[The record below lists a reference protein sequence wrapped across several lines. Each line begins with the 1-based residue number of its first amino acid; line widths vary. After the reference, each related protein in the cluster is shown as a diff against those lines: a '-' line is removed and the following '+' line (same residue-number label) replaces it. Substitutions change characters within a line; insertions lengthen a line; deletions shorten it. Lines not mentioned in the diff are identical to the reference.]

1 MEEILIPAVHCSQCD
16 TQLIEKQVFCTACGY
31 PERGSEAQRSGFHAK
46 RVIAN
51 QTSQNASKRIKSARN
66 SLYVVAGLSLFWGL
80 IYFFRFEDSA
90 TLIATGILA
99 VIYLALGYWSQKR
112 PLIALVLGLLV
123 FLTIVVIDA
132 ILDPSTI
139 YKGIIIKILVIGYLA
154 KGINSAMQLRN
165 I

>member
-1 MEEILIPAVHCSQCD
+1 
-16 TQLIEKQVFCTACGY
+16 
-31 PERGSEAQRSGFHAK
+31 
-46 RVIAN
+46 
-51 QTSQNASKRIKSARN
+51 
-66 SLYVVAGLSLFWGL
+66 L

-99 VIYLALGYWSQKR
+99 VIYVVLGYWSQKR

-139 YKGIIIKILVIGYLA
+139 YKGIIIKVLVIGYLA